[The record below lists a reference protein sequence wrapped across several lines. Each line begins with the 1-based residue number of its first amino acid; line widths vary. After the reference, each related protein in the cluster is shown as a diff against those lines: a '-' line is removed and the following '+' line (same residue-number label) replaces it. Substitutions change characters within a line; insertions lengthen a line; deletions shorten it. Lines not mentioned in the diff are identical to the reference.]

1 MTKAFDSLYLCLS
14 LSLSRLCLF
23 ELSIFLT
30 EKPGKTKATETLLVS
45 TKLKQTKLWKVNF
58 WKNELNMKSCCFQ
71 TFGVMRN

>member
-45 TKLKQTKLWKVNF
+45 AKIETNKI
-58 WKNELNMKSCCFQ
+58 MKS
-71 TFGVMRN
+71 